1 MRFHSLYHTPNLI
14 LIILVL
20 FISGGCAVKP
30 VNVQTQPSEVDL
42 IKQAQRAENQGK
54 YEQAAQNYLQAAKIT
69 GTATYQLQAVA
80 ALLRGNFME
89 QARQILNVIEEQKLA
104 GELKIRWLILASRI
118 ALADNL
124 PRAALDLLKTVAL
137 DQAPPELAAEVHD
150 IRAQAYLRV
159 SKFLDAAREQVKRES
174 LLPPTDTDKINE
186 NQQAIWQTLQ
196 RLTGSALIQA
206 QVAPAPDT
214 FSGWLVLAQ
223 IAKQSHEQPLDVKSL
238 VQDWQ
243 MEYPHHPAS
252 DNILNSLLA
261 RQKEEI
267 QRPSHI
273 ALLLPHSGPY
283 ASAAAALRNGF
294 LSAHY
299 NRSNQSYRP
308 VIQIYDVG
316 PNAEEIDAVYS
327 QAVEDGADFIVGP
340 LRKKSVNQL
349 TRNLRVPVPTLT
361 LNYSEMPNR
370 STTNIYQF
378 GLAPEDEA
386 RQVAERAWLDGHNQA
401 IALIP
406 EGAWGERV
414 LEAFRND
421 WDLLGGT
428 LLEYQ
433 FYPPEKNDFSPQ
445 IQALLNLDESRQRHK
460 QLQRILQTTLEFEP
474 RRRQDSDFVF
484 MAAFPRQARLLRPQ
498 LKFHY
503 ASRLPVYATSHIYTG
518 HIDKNADRDMDGV
531 IFTDIPWVLNDRRTP
546 LPLKQKVM
554 ALWPKS
560 VKQYTR
566 FYALGIDAYDIIP
579 SLSTMKNYRYERYH
593 GQTGILHLGINNR
606 IFRETSWAR
615 FKKGV
620 PVPY

>member
-1 MRFHSLYHTPNLI
+1 
-14 LIILVL
+14 
-20 FISGGCAVKP
+20 
-30 VNVQTQPSEVDL
+30 
-42 IKQAQRAENQGK
+42 
-54 YEQAAQNYLQAAKIT
+54 
-69 GTATYQLQAVA
+69 
-80 ALLRGNFME
+80 
-89 QARQILNVIEEQKLA
+89 
-104 GELKIRWLILASRI
+104 
-118 ALADNL
+118 
-124 PRAALDLLKTVAL
+124 
-137 DQAPPELAAEVHD
+137 
-150 IRAQAYLRV
+150 
-159 SKFLDAAREQVKRES
+159 
-174 LLPPTDTDKINE
+174 
-186 NQQAIWQTLQ
+186 
-196 RLTGSALIQA
+196 
-206 QVAPAPDT
+206 
-214 FSGWLVLAQ
+214 
-223 IAKQSHEQPLDVKSL
+223 
-238 VQDWQ
+238 
-243 MEYPHHPAS
+243 
-252 DNILNSLLA
+252 
-261 RQKEEI
+261 
-267 QRPSHI
+267 
-273 ALLLPHSGPY
+273 
-283 ASAAAALRNGF
+283 
-294 LSAHY
+294 
-299 NRSNQSYRP
+299 
-308 VIQIYDVG
+308 
-316 PNAEEIDAVYS
+316 
-327 QAVEDGADFIVGP
+327 
-340 LRKKSVNQL
+340 
-349 TRNLRVPVPTLT
+349 
-361 LNYSEMPNR
+361 MPNR

-531 IFTDIPWVLNDRRTP
+531 SFTDIPWVLTDRRTP

-606 IFRETSWAR
+606 IFRKMSWAR